1 MATVDKLIIEIDGN
15 AAQAKS
21 GIDSMVKSLESL
33 RSAASNQR
41 SLNAV
46 SAGIKAIRDSAAIL
60 DSESISKLNMMS
72 DALTKMGVLD
82 KIKLSTSWASQIKGI
97 GDATWSLQGVDWSP
111 LAELSDKLSPLGN
124 IQKANNLNNVVNT
137 LRKMPDAMKAV
148 ADIDSTQLQK
158 FADSVEQIRKAIQ
171 PLADEMRAVK
181 EGFSSLPANIR
192 KAIKA
197 NEKLTKSAEES
208 KKTFG
213 DYLKRILKFSAL
225 AYGFSKIKDAAMD
238 AFEASNDYIEA
249 LNLADVAMGSGAQ
262 KAVEYAQK
270 VESVAGINMTEW
282 LSELSTFN
290 QQLQT
295 FGIPNKTANNMS
307 QQLTQLGYDMQSVF
321 NIKDVDTVMK
331 RIQSGISGEVEG
343 MRRYGVELSKAAM
356 EEYALSKGIT
366 AKWSSMSIAQKVAL
380 RYNKIMEQTSNI
392 QGDLARTIITPA
404 NSLRIFYNQ
413 CAIAT
418 RYIGQIVSVIAAKLI
433 PIFQAVVVVIGRAAQ
448 AIASIFGF
456 SLPSIGG
463 METDLKGAVGGASD
477 LEQALGGAGSAA
489 KDAAKEVKGL
499 LAGWD
504 EINIIQQESDKSG
517 SGGGGGGAGGG
528 ALGDLWGLGDYSY
541 DFLKG
546 IKEQVNDIIEKIES
560 FKPEILG
567 LLGAISAFA
576 IGNKIA
582 KIAEYLGA
590 SKDALAAIHQ
600 LTAGVA
606 LTIVGISL
614 TWDAVNGIVNGEGWT
629 WENMLKAVA
638 GAFLEIPG
646 LSMIGSS
653 AAKLMGLENISSLGF
668 GIGAYIAITSAT
680 VAFALAKKMGKNG
693 ITKEDVIGAVI
704 STINAG
710 VGAGFAT
717 AAMGASWPIVLT
729 VGSIVAISVGIAT
742 LHFYARKKTENMVAE
757 ALKEA
762 GNGDF
767 SMDSVINA
775 VQKEFSSRLAE
786 AQVTFGIYADFT
798 KTKEDLQ
805 TATESVKNL
814 NSTVFGSDAPTP
826 EDIKA
831 LKDAWSDFDTALK
844 GTTDNAFALSFEG
857 INTMIDSE
865 IETLQEKG
873 KEFQKQY
880 MIMQQGMTEY
890 QAETAQKR
898 NEIINKIAKGSATN
912 EEMDWYNQHAQS
924 ALNVREERRWSEL
937 MENPFTVDFNSE
949 DGLTSAKEYVD
960 KINSMSAEVK
970 EAYQTAYKE
979 QIEGQE
985 YLKDLAYERYNNGD
999 WTKAEYDSTISVID
1013 GAIAGIKQAY
1023 DAKVGSLS
1031 SETSTLM
1038 TNLFTQFLSPDAL
1051 NKFIPDSPWTANDSN
1066 RRMQEYVSNT
1076 ISPFIQSIEDAG
1088 SVSDA
1093 DLQKFKLVEQLMK
1106 GAITT
1111 TDQGVLYGQASYGIS
1126 LQRAINAAL
1135 GGAFTLEELTD
1146 TSFGTDMDAIAKR
1159 IQEFE
1164 DSFVGEDA
1172 NLTLP
1177 AVDTATEFDPSL
1189 EETKSYVETT
1199 WNPDMTEATKIT
1211 AASPDMSN
1219 ITNAMNSTL
1228 SMGRQ
1233 WNTTMTNLL
1242 NLSGTSRRGGKIGIS
1257 MTALKYADGGFP
1269 SEGSLFIA
1277 NEQGPELVGQIGSQ
1291 SAVANN
1297 GQIVDGI
1304 ARGVADANREQ
1315 NTYYQRMISLL
1326 EQLNRKE
1333 NNVVVKPSP
1342 ELGKTVSRSVKMYES
1357 VRGY

>member
-1 MATVDKLIIEIDGN
+1 MATVDNLIIEIDGN
-15 AAQAKS
+15 AAQAKN

-46 SAGIKAIRDSAAIL
+46 SAGIKSISNAASML
-60 DSESISKLNMMS
+60 DAESISKLSMMS
-72 DALTKMGVLD
+72 DALAKMGVLD

-97 GDATWSLQGVDWSP
+97 GDATRSLQGVDWSP
-111 LAELSDKLSPLGN
+111 LAELADKLSPLGN

-192 KAIKA
+192 KAIKE
-197 NEKLTKSAEES
+197 NEKLTQSAEKS
-208 KKTFG
+208 KKTWK
-213 DYLKRILKFSAL
+213 DYLERVLKFSAL
-225 AYGFSKIKDAAMD
+225 AYGFSKTKDAAMD

-270 VESVAGINMTEW
+270 VEAFAGINMTEW

-290 QQLQT
+290 QQLQV
-295 FGIPNKTANNMS
+295 FGIPDKTANNMS
-307 QQLTQLGYDMQSVF
+307 QQLTQLGYDMQSAF

-331 RIQSGISGEVEG
+331 RLQSGISGEVEG

-448 AIASIFGF
+448 AIASFFGF

-463 METDLKGAVGGASD
+463 IETDLSGAADRASD
-477 LEQALGGAGSAA
+477 LTNALGGSGKAA

-517 SGGGGGGAGGG
+517 SGGGGAGGG

-546 IKEQVNDIIEKIES
+546 IKDQVNDIIEKIES

-629 WENMLKAVA
+629 WKNMLKAVA

-680 VAFALAKKMGKNG
+680 VAFALAEKMGKNG

-717 AAMGASWPIVLT
+717 AAMGASWPIVLS

-786 AQVTFGIYADFT
+786 AQVTFDIYADFT

-949 DGLTSAKEYVD
+949 DGLASAKEYVE

-979 QIEGQE
+979 QIEAQE

-999 WTKAEYDSTISVID
+999 WTKAEYDNTIFVID
-1013 GAIAGIKQAY
+1013 GAIDGIKQAY
-1023 DAKVGSLS
+1023 DAKVNGLS

-1093 DLQKFKLVEQLMK
+1093 DLQKFKLVEHLMK

-1111 TDQGVLYGQASYGIS
+1111 TDQGVLYGQASYG
-1126 LQRAINAAL
+1126 LQLQDVIQAAL

-1146 TSFGTDMDAIAKR
+1146 TSFGTDMDAIVQRVK
-1159 IQEFE
+1159 EFK
-1164 DSFVGEDA
+1164 DSLVGEDA

-1177 AVDTATEFDPSL
+1177 AIDTATSFDPSL
-1189 EETKSYVETT
+1189 EEAKNYVETT
-1199 WNPDMTEATKIT
+1199 WNTDMTEATKIT
-1211 AASPDMSN
+1211 AASPDMTN
-1219 ITNAMNSTL
+1219 VTNAFNSTL
-1228 SMGRQ
+1228 AMGRQ
-1233 WNTTMTNLL
+1233 WNTAMTGLL
-1242 NLSGTSRRGGKIGIS
+1242 NIGSTKTVPNPAIIRPKIG
-1257 MTALKYADGGFP
+1257 TYAEGGFP
-1269 SEGSLFIA
+1269 AEGSLFIA
-1277 NEQGPELVGQIGSQ
+1277 NEQGPELVGQMGNQ
-1291 SAVANN
+1291 SAVANS

-1304 ARGVADANREQ
+1304 ARGVANANREQ
-1315 NTYYQRMISLL
+1315 NAYYQRMIALL

-1333 NNVVVKPSP
+1333 SSVVVKPSP